1 MQVMSSEIRPRIAI
15 PAPTL
20 AQAEYNNRAW
30 PQYAHAVEQAGGTP
44 VQIPLSLGSAEII
57 KLANSCQGTLLPG
70 SPADVNPAKYGRSP
84 ESETAPPDP
93 ARENM
98 DELLLQDAYNLRKP
112 LLTICYGTQSLNT
125 WRTGTLVQHLL
136 PLPVNHRAGK
146 AVAVAHSVLIDP
158 ASRLAKLL
166 SAHDGQPPAGPL
178 HLDVNSSH
186 HQAVD
191 TPGDGLRIVAA
202 CPQDGVI
209 EAVEGDL
216 PAHFVLGLQWHPERS
231 VEISAASRTIF
242 RGFIEACSAWHLRP
256 CLEPVSVD

>member
-1 MQVMSSEIRPRIAI
+1 MSPDVRPRIAI
-15 PAPTL
+15 PVPTL
-20 AQAEYNNRAW
+20 AQVDYNSRAW
-30 PQYAHAVEQAGGTP
+30 PQYALAVEQAGGTP
-44 VQIPLSLGSAEII
+44 VQLSLSLKPADIM

-84 ESETAPPDP
+84 ESETAPPDD

-98 DELLLQDAYNLRKP
+98 DELLLQDAYNLHKP

-136 PLPVNHRAGK
+136 PVPVNHRAGK
-146 AVAVAHSVLIDP
+146 SVAVAHSVLIDP
-158 ASRLAKLL
+158 ASRLARLL
-166 SAHDGQPPAGPL
+166 ADPAVPAQPL

-191 TPGDGLRIVAA
+191 TLGDGLRIAAA
-202 CPQDGVI
+202 CPQDGVV

-216 PAHFVLGLQWHPERS
+216 PSHFVLGLQWHPERS
-231 VEISAASRTIF
+231 IEVSAASRILF
-242 RGFIEACSAWHLRP
+242 RKFVEACSHWHVRP
-256 CLEPVSVD
+256 ALEPLSL